1 MNIGEIARRS
11 GVARSTVSY
20 ALSGKRPV
28 SEATRQRIQQVIDEL
43 DYRPSATARALKEG
57 RTRTLGL
64 VIPPAGARLTAMQL
78 DFVASVVEAA
88 ARVDLDVLLSPS
100 GGSHDESFERLVGG
114 RRVDGVILMEI
125 RLRDPRVDRLDRAGM
140 PFVTIGR
147 IAEPD
152 GTWWVDMDYGTH
164 VGQCVDH
171 LADLGHRNLALI
183 NRPSALVAAG
193 YGPGQR
199 ARDGFA
205 EAIARRGVSGA
216 EFCCEDDAAG
226 GERCVAEILAARPAT
241 TAIVTVNEAALPGV
255 QRGLERAGHEV
266 PRTFSVAGV
275 AADQWAQEFQPALTA
290 ADVPSLEMGAAAVE
304 LLTERVADPAAAAR
318 HRLFVPSISLRG
330 STGPAPRPSAR
341 PAFLRPPAAPTWLTG
356 TGGD

>member
-28 SEATRQRIQQVIDEL
+28 SEETRRRIQDVIDEL
-43 DYRPSATARALKEG
+43 DYRPNASARALKEG
-57 RTRTLGL
+57 RTRTVGL
-64 VIPPAGARLTAMQL
+64 VIPPAGARMTSMQL

-88 ARVDLDVLLSPS
+88 ARADLDVLLSPS
-100 GGSHDESFERLVGG
+100 GGDQDGSFERLISG

-125 RLRDPRVDRLDRAGM
+125 RLEDPRVVRLAQTGI

-147 IAEPD
+147 IADPD
-152 GTWWVDMDYGTH
+152 GTWWVDVDYATL

-171 LADLGHRNLALI
+171 LADLGHRHIALI
-183 NRPSALVAAG
+183 NRSSALVSSG
-193 YGPGQR
+193 YGPALR
-199 ARDGFA
+199 AQEGFA
-205 EAIARRGVSGA
+205 EAVGRRELTGS

-255 QRGLERAGHEV
+255 QRALERAGQEV
-266 PRTFSVAGV
+266 PRTFSIAGV
-275 AADQWAQEFQPALTA
+275 AADQWAEEFRPPLTA
-290 ADVPSLEMGAAAVE
+290 ADVPSLEIGAVAMA
-304 LLTERVADPAAAAR
+304 LLIDRIADLDAAAR
-318 HRLFVPSISLRG
+318 HRMFTPPISLRS
-330 STGPAPRPSAR
+330 STGPAPRPAAR
-341 PAFLRPPAAPTWLTG
+341 PAFLSPPAAPPWLSG
-356 TGGD
+356 TDED